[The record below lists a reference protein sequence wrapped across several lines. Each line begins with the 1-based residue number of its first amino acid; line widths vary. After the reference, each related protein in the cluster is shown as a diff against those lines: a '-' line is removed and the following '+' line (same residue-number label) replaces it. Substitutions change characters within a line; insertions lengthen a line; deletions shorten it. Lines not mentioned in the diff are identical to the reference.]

1 MLNPSTWNCI
11 PASIPSLKRPIKSAN
26 STLQPNQKRCKIQ
39 HHEGKQYNTA
49 ATRIKTGKSQTTRH
63 SENRLFIWSL
73 EFNKTTSSKMGST
86 SRFQLHNFFWLNP
99 DLVVGVE
106 VAFILVVQA
115 ISKGRGHLV
124 HHLSFIG
131 VKVPEGRLAGEA
143 PRETAMISLKR
154 DLPFS
159 NQNWTKE
166 FGS

>member
-1 MLNPSTWNCI
+1 MKENNTTHPPLE
-11 PASIPSLKRPIKSAN
+11 LKLEK
-26 STLQPNQKRCKIQ
+26 
-39 HHEGKQYNTA
+39 
-49 ATRIKTGKSQTTRH
+49 KTQTPRH
-63 SENRLFIWSL
+63 SENRLFTWLL
-73 EFNKTTSSKMGST
+73 EFNKKTSSKMGST
-86 SRFQLHNFFWLNP
+86 SRFQLHNLFWLNP

-154 DLPFS
+154 DPQKSGLNQGIWDFAARITMPFYHS
-159 NQNWTKE
+159 DLLRK
-166 FGS
+166 